1 MGKIDTVQ
9 AGKHFLG
16 VPVDATPEGIRIFGA
31 GSGGV
36 HVCGGCYEK
45 PDIDFNRHDGCC
57 RRS

>member
-1 MGKIDTVQ
+1 M
-9 AGKHFLG
+9 
-16 VPVDATPEGIRIFGA
+16 DATPEGIRIFGA